1 MSSSASDRTLMEL
14 VMTVFSADDPELND
28 RACRALGALLAEHD
42 DAADRFD
49 LFEWC

>member
-1 MSSSASDRTLMEL
+1 MSSSASDRSLKEL
-14 VMTVFSADDPELND
+14 VIAVLAANDTQLND
-28 RACRALGALLAEHD
+28 RACRALGLLLAERD